1 MARPAGDTLA
11 RGRVLTGMG
20 VISQTLAWMT
30 DPASWT
36 GPAGIVARLG
46 EHLVLSAL
54 ALLVALAIAIP
65 IGLYV
70 GHTGRGGTATLN
82 VAGIGRAIPSYALLI
97 VLFPILGFGLAVP
110 LVALVVLA
118 IPPILANVYVGLRA
132 VDRDLVE
139 AARGMGM
146 RDRDVLRQVEIPVA
160 LPVIA
165 AGLRSASVAII
176 ATATLAALIGGGGLG
191 RFIVDGFG
199 LRDEGMLVGG
209 ALLVAILAVSVDRGF
224 TIAERRLISPGIQ
237 AGPAGPGVEVPAAA
251 RSE

>member
-1 MARPAGDTLA
+1 
-11 RGRVLTGMG
+11 
-20 VISQTLAWMT
+20 
-30 DPASWT
+30 
-36 GPAGIVARLG
+36 
-46 EHLVLSAL
+46 
-54 ALLVALAIAIP
+54 
-65 IGLYV
+65 
-70 GHTGRGGTATLN
+70 
-82 VAGIGRAIPSYALLI
+82 
-97 VLFPILGFGLAVP
+97 
-110 LVALVVLA
+110 
-118 IPPILANVYVGLRA
+118 
-132 VDRDLVE
+132 
-139 AARGMGM
+139 MGM

-251 RSE
+251 RSA